1 MCWKF
6 IIHAD
11 FAAICILPFSSLAYT
26 FQFSQNTSKSG
37 HTLAGWSGSI
47 HPKIELAWKMAQEPR
62 WKEVS
67 ADEIMEPI
75 DKIDRN
81 EWPGTD
87 HVPAQRNM
95 TQLWFTEA
103 SQKLLA
109 TTELSGS
116 SQYLAW
122 VSITSVLNN
131 KIYGEVN
138 KYYMKNMVSCRKR
151 KMVVVR

>member
-1 MCWKF
+1 MRWKF

-26 FQFSQNTSKSG
+26 FQFSQNTPKSG
-37 HTLAGWSGSI
+37 HTLAGWAGFI
-47 HPKIELAWKMAQEPR
+47 HPKIELAWKVAQEPQ

-75 DKIDRN
+75 DKIAGS

-87 HVPAQRNM
+87 CVHAQRNM
-95 TQLWFTEA
+95 TELWYTEV

-109 TTELSGS
+109 STELGGS
-116 SQYLAW
+116 QW
-122 VSITSVLNN
+122 IWT
-131 KIYGEVN
+131 I
-138 KYYMKNMVSCRKR
+138 
-151 KMVVVR
+151 

>member
-26 FQFSQNTSKSG
+26 FQFSQNILKSG

-47 HPKIELAWKMAQEPR
+47 HPKIELAWKVAREPR

-75 DKIDRN
+75 DKIDRS
-81 EWPGTD
+81 EWPGAD
-87 HVPAQRNM
+87 CVDSQRNM
-95 TQLWFTEA
+95 TELCCTEV
-103 SQKLLA
+103 SQKLL
-109 TTELSGS
+109 TTPELSGI
-116 SQYLAW
+116 QYLDCI
-122 VSITSVLNN
+122 SITSVL
-131 KIYGEVN
+131 K
-138 KYYMKNMVSCRKR
+138 KR
-151 KMVVVR
+151 ICG

>member
-11 FAAICILPFSSLAYT
+11 FATICIIPLSSLAYT
-26 FQFSQNTSKSG
+26 SQFSRNTPKSG

-47 HPKIELAWKMAQEPR
+47 HPKIELAWKVAQEPR

-75 DKIDRN
+75 DKIDSS

-87 HVPAQRNM
+87 CVNAQRNM
-95 TQLWFTEA
+95 TKLWYTEV
-103 SQKLLA
+103 SQKLLT

-116 SQYLAW
+116 QSLACI
-122 VSITSVLNN
+122 SITSLLSRNC
-131 KIYGEVN
+131 G
-138 KYYMKNMVSCRKR
+138 
-151 KMVVVR
+151 